1 MSGRGP
7 LRRLDPGRS
16 GEQFYLV
23 DYPIQSDGLTASH
36 GSPCRLMG
44 MLPYCSD
51 RSWRGGTPRLRQAR
65 SDVSVQTRIQSFPD
79 LPRRTIALARR
90 AQAPVAPNH
99 RTWLQPVAAAAQTL
113 ARFA

>member
-1 MSGRGP
+1 MSSRGP

-23 DYPIQSDGLTASH
+23 DYPIQSDGLTAPH

-51 RSWRGGTPRLRQAR
+51 RSWCGGTPRLRQAR
-65 SDVSVQTRIQSFPD
+65 SDVSVQTQIQSFPD
-79 LPRRTIALARR
+79 LPRRTIARR
-90 AQAPVAPNH
+90 AQAPVATNQ
-99 RTWLQPVAAAAQTL
+99 RTWSQPVAAAAQTL